1 MTMHIGKPD
10 LRTLDT
16 LFDFSILKPLEYED
30 QYTIQTECRFVSYE
44 ADEEIIGFEDM
55 TTDVF
60 FILQGRVRI
69 SVRSATGSIVRL
81 GTMNA
86 GQYFGELSTIDDR
99 PQLALVETVEPCLVA
114 ACPAAVFHNAVLS
127 NPDAARQLLYDLA
140 MVIRNSAARIAEA
153 TPEGSD
159 FLGGTTAG
167 LDSYGPADRGTRD
180 PR

>member
-1 MTMHIGKPD
+1 MTVHIGKPD
-10 LRTLDT
+10 LKTLDT

-44 ADEEIIGFEDM
+44 ADEKIIGFEDM

-99 PQLALVETVEPCLVA
+99 PQLALVETVEPCLIA

-140 MVIRNSAARIAEA
+140 MVIRNSAARIAEVTTKA
-153 TPEGSD
+153 SD
-159 FLGGTTAG
+159 SLGGTTPG
-167 LDSYGPADRGTRD
+167 LGRYRPVGRESHDLQ
-180 PR
+180 